1 MNNNFNL
8 QVINFLIIFLNNR
21 QKLMCNFII
30 LIKKRFLFYKLFNLL
45 VIIDH
50 FFLFLNMDYI
60 SGCPMCNALDIVGDK
75 WSLIVIRDLLG
86 GKTTFKEFMNGP
98 EKIAS
103 NILSQRLKWLKNHEI
118 LDFRYRKDNKKE
130 KCYYLTNKG
139 IDLYP
144 VMSELMLWSAKNVN
158 NEFNDRGKDVIKKL
172 KNDKQA
178 RIEEVTQNYKK
189 IKSKLQIS

>member
-1 MNNNFNL
+1 M
-8 QVINFLIIFLNNR
+8 
-21 QKLMCNFII
+21 
-30 LIKKRFLFYKLFNLL
+30 
-45 VIIDH
+45 
-50 FFLFLNMDYI
+50 
-60 SGCPMCNALDIVGDK
+60 SNALDIVGDK

-86 GKTTFKEFMNGP
+86 GKITFKDFMNGP

-118 LDFRYRKDNKKE
+118 LNFRYRKDNKKE

-178 RIEEVTQNYKK
+178 RIKEVTQNYKK

>member
-1 MNNNFNL
+1 
-8 QVINFLIIFLNNR
+8 
-21 QKLMCNFII
+21 
-30 LIKKRFLFYKLFNLL
+30 
-45 VIIDH
+45 
-50 FFLFLNMDYI
+50 
-60 SGCPMCNALDIVGDK
+60 MCNALDIVGDK

-172 KNDKQA
+172 KNDKEA

>member
-1 MNNNFNL
+1 M
-8 QVINFLIIFLNNR
+8 VYR
-21 QKLMCNFII
+21 
-30 LIKKRFLFYKLFNLL
+30 
-45 VIIDH
+45 
-50 FFLFLNMDYI
+50 

-158 NEFNDRGKDVIKKL
+158 NEFNDLGKDVIKKL
-172 KNDKQA
+172 KNDKKG

>member
-1 MNNNFNL
+1 M
-8 QVINFLIIFLNNR
+8 IYR
-21 QKLMCNFII
+21 
-30 LIKKRFLFYKLFNLL
+30 
-45 VIIDH
+45 
-50 FFLFLNMDYI
+50 

-172 KNDKQA
+172 KNDKQG

>member
-1 MNNNFNL
+1 M
-8 QVINFLIIFLNNR
+8 
-21 QKLMCNFII
+21 
-30 LIKKRFLFYKLFNLL
+30 
-45 VIIDH
+45 
-50 FFLFLNMDYI
+50 
-60 SGCPMCNALDIVGDK
+60 SNALDIVGDK

-86 GKTTFKEFMNGP
+86 GKITFKDFMNGP

-118 LDFRYRKDNKKE
+118 LDFRYRKNNKKE

-158 NEFNDRGKDVIKKL
+158 NEFNDRGKDVIIKL
-172 KNDKQA
+172 KNDKEA
-178 RIEEVTQNYKK
+178 RIDEVTQNYKK
-189 IKSKLQIS
+189 IKSKLQLS

>member
-1 MNNNFNL
+1 M
-8 QVINFLIIFLNNR
+8 VYR
-21 QKLMCNFII
+21 
-30 LIKKRFLFYKLFNLL
+30 
-45 VIIDH
+45 
-50 FFLFLNMDYI
+50 

-172 KNDKQA
+172 RINVVKDENDKFKFCIHFGFQKN
-178 RIEEVTQNYKK
+178 EVFLE
-189 IKSKLQIS
+189 KLQKNENSHQK

>member
-1 MNNNFNL
+1 
-8 QVINFLIIFLNNR
+8 
-21 QKLMCNFII
+21 
-30 LIKKRFLFYKLFNLL
+30 
-45 VIIDH
+45 
-50 FFLFLNMDYI
+50 
-60 SGCPMCNALDIVGDK
+60 MCNALDIVGDK

-172 KNDKQA
+172 KNDKEA
-178 RIEEVTQNYKK
+178 WIEEVTQNYKK

>member
-1 MNNNFNL
+1 M
-8 QVINFLIIFLNNR
+8 VYR
-21 QKLMCNFII
+21 
-30 LIKKRFLFYKLFNLL
+30 
-45 VIIDH
+45 
-50 FFLFLNMDYI
+50 

-158 NEFNDRGKDVIKKL
+158 NEFNKRGKEVIRKL
-172 KNDKQA
+172 KNDKQG
-178 RIEEVTQNYKK
+178 RIEEVIKNYKK

>member
-1 MNNNFNL
+1 
-8 QVINFLIIFLNNR
+8 
-21 QKLMCNFII
+21 
-30 LIKKRFLFYKLFNLL
+30 
-45 VIIDH
+45 
-50 FFLFLNMDYI
+50 
-60 SGCPMCNALDIVGDK
+60 MCNALDIVGDK

-139 IDLYP
+139 IGLYP

-158 NEFNDRGKDVIKKL
+158 NEFNDRGKEVIRKL
-172 KNDKQA
+172 KKNKEG
-178 RIEEVTQNYKK
+178 RIEEVIQNYKK
-189 IKSKLQIS
+189 IKSKLQLS

>member
-1 MNNNFNL
+1 ML
-8 QVINFLIIFLNNR
+8 YR
-21 QKLMCNFII
+21 
-30 LIKKRFLFYKLFNLL
+30 
-45 VIIDH
+45 
-50 FFLFLNMDYI
+50 

-118 LDFRYRKDNKKE
+118 LDFRCRKDNKKE

>member
-1 MNNNFNL
+1 ML
-8 QVINFLIIFLNNR
+8 YR
-21 QKLMCNFII
+21 
-30 LIKKRFLFYKLFNLL
+30 
-45 VIIDH
+45 
-50 FFLFLNMDYI
+50 

-103 NILSQRLKWLKNHEI
+103 NILSQRLKWLKSHEI

-158 NEFNDRGKDVIKKL
+158 NEFNDRGKDVIIKL
-172 KNDKQA
+172 KNDKEA
-178 RIEEVTQNYKK
+178 RIDEVTQNYKK

>member
-1 MNNNFNL
+1 M
-8 QVINFLIIFLNNR
+8 VYR
-21 QKLMCNFII
+21 
-30 LIKKRFLFYKLFNLL
+30 
-45 VIIDH
+45 
-50 FFLFLNMDYI
+50 

-118 LDFRYRKDNKKE
+118 LDFRYRKGNKKE

-139 IDLYP
+139 IGLYP

-158 NEFNDRGKDVIKKL
+158 NEFNDRGKEVIKKL
-172 KNDKQA
+172 EKDKKG
-178 RIEEVTQNYKK
+178 RIDEVIQNYKK
-189 IKSKLQIS
+189 IKTKLQLS

>member
-1 MNNNFNL
+1 
-8 QVINFLIIFLNNR
+8 
-21 QKLMCNFII
+21 
-30 LIKKRFLFYKLFNLL
+30 
-45 VIIDH
+45 
-50 FFLFLNMDYI
+50 
-60 SGCPMCNALDIVGDK
+60 MCNALDIVGDK

-118 LDFRYRKDNKKE
+118 LDFRYREGNKKE

-139 IDLYP
+139 IGLYP

-158 NEFNDRGKDVIKKL
+158 NEFNERGKKVIRKL
-172 KNDKQA
+172 KNDKEG
-178 RIEEVTQNYKK
+178 RIEEVIQNYKK
-189 IKSKLQIS
+189 IKSKLQLS

>member
-1 MNNNFNL
+1 M
-8 QVINFLIIFLNNR
+8 VYR
-21 QKLMCNFII
+21 
-30 LIKKRFLFYKLFNLL
+30 
-45 VIIDH
+45 
-50 FFLFLNMDYI
+50 

-118 LDFRYRKDNKKE
+118 LDFRYRKGNKKE

-139 IDLYP
+139 IGLYP

-158 NEFNDRGKDVIKKL
+158 NEFNERGKEIIRKL
-172 KNDKQA
+172 KNDKQG
-178 RIEEVTQNYKK
+178 RIEEVIQNYRK
-189 IKSKLQIS
+189 IKSKLQLS

>member
-1 MNNNFNL
+1 ML
-8 QVINFLIIFLNNR
+8 YR
-21 QKLMCNFII
+21 
-30 LIKKRFLFYKLFNLL
+30 
-45 VIIDH
+45 
-50 FFLFLNMDYI
+50 

-158 NEFNDRGKDVIKKL
+158 NEFNDRGKDVIIKL
-172 KNDKQA
+172 KNDKEA
-178 RIEEVTQNYKK
+178 RIDEVTQNYKK
-189 IKSKLQIS
+189 IKSKLQLS

>member
-1 MNNNFNL
+1 
-8 QVINFLIIFLNNR
+8 
-21 QKLMCNFII
+21 
-30 LIKKRFLFYKLFNLL
+30 
-45 VIIDH
+45 
-50 FFLFLNMDYI
+50 
-60 SGCPMCNALDIVGDK
+60 
-75 WSLIVIRDLLG
+75 
-86 GKTTFKEFMNGP
+86 
-98 EKIAS
+98 
-103 NILSQRLKWLKNHEI
+103 

>member
-8 QVINFLIIFLNNR
+8 QVIIFLIIFLNNR
-21 QKLMCNFII
+21 QKLMCNFVI
-30 LIKKRFLFYKLFNLL
+30 LTKKRFLFYKLFNLL

-50 FFLFLNMDYI
+50 FFLFLNMDYR